1 MNATLLFLMVILLW
15 GQPGPADPGNPEVP
29 DLCCYNK
36 VCAAIARSFRCMATD
51 PLLCL

>member
-1 MNATLLFLMVILLW
+1 MAILLW

-36 VCAAIARSFRCMATD
+36 VYHLGAEQQIHSSARII
-51 PLLCL
+51 